1 MKAKVYK
8 IVLSIVDLYNVP
20 EEDVR
25 YFLENVKYLYPS
37 VISLETRDIEEWD
50 DNHPLNQ
57 KDTFKEEFE
66 RLFNGNNQE

>member
-8 IVLSIVDLYNVP
+8 IVLSIVDLDNMP

-25 YFLENVKYLYPS
+25 YFLENVKYLDPS

-57 KDTFKEEFE
+57 KETFKEEFE
-66 RLFNGNNQE
+66 RLFNGNHQE